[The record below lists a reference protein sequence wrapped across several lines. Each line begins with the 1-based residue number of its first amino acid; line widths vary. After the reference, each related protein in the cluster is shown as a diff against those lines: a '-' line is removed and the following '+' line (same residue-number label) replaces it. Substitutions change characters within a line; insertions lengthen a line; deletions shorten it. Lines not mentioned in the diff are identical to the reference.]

1 MKWKTTEYF
10 LCVRMLL
17 CGVFFSS
24 LYYYFFQFGILISF
38 SILINN
44 SFDEI
49 IHLIALLSLA
59 IFDIQFLVFDIV
71 VGVALSKYHFGC
83 SCHFYG
89 ASFVYYCYCNF
100 TQVIYVILDGILN
113 YLLNI

>member
-1 MKWKTTEYF
+1 MKRKTTEYF

-17 CGVFFSS
+17 CGVFFS
-24 LYYYFFQFGILISF
+24 LYYYFFQFGLLISF
-38 SILINN
+38 LILINN

-49 IHLIALLSLA
+49 IHSIALLSLA

-71 VGVALSKYHFGC
+71 VGVALSKYHFSC

-100 TQVIYVILDGILN
+100 TQVVHVIPDGILN